1 MECWLE
7 DKGVGMRISPHD
19 TAAMPSLSQETTMQ
33 PTRVVI
39 APRRVHIPRLRPT
52 LALALAQLTTAASR
66 MGRSQRISQV
76 SREIAK
82 TRTSLANPVLTEAG
96 ALTAAVEDILA
107 SPARKTRSSLTII
120 WRTTLSSIPNPSDS
134 MSVSD
139 LIMAFPTALNKGIEC
154 L

>member
-1 MECWLE
+1 MECRLE
-7 DKGVGMRISPHD
+7 DKGAGTRISHHD

-39 APRRVHIPRLRPT
+39 TPRRAHIPRLKPT
-52 LALALAQLTTAASR
+52 LAHALAQLTTAASR
-66 MGRSQRISQV
+66 MGRSRRISQV
-76 SREIAK
+76 SLEIAK

-96 ALTAAVEDILA
+96 ALTAAVEGILA
-107 SPARKTRSSLTII
+107 SPVRKTRSSLTII
-120 WRTTLSSIPNPSDS
+120 WRTTLSYILNLSDS

-139 LIMAFPTALNKGIEC
+139 LIMAFPTAPNKGIEW